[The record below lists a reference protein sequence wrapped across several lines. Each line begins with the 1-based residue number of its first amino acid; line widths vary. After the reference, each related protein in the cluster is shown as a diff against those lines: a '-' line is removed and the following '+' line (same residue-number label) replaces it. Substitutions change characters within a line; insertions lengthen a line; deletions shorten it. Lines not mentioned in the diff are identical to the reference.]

1 MLDIIIKEGYVVN
14 GTGNPWYKADIGI
27 KEDRINK
34 MGSITGES
42 KRVISADNLFVC
54 PGFID
59 IHSHSDFSLLINP
72 LAESKIRQGVTTEVI
87 GNCGN
92 SAAPLNDDVKENL
105 RKSNSLVIEAEIDLN
120 WITMREYFDRLKTQ
134 GIALN
139 VAALIGHGTI
149 RANVMGFENRPPRK
163 SESEEMKTLT
173 EKAMEDGAFGLSSG
187 LIYPPSCYASANELT
202 ELSRVVTKLGGIY
215 TSHIRGEGATL
226 IDSVKEAI
234 TIGSEASIP
243 VEISHH
249 KVMGKTNWGQV
260 NESLK
265 MIEDARERGV
275 DVTCDAYPYVA
286 SSFSLRAMLPPWAHQ
301 GGVNQ
306 LVNRLKNS
314 EDRMRMERDMLNS
327 LPDWSSPL
335 SVADW
340 GDTIITG
347 CRYHEEY
354 EGRNIAE
361 IAQENEV
368 SPFKQ
373 TFDLLIEDPS
383 ISVVRFSMNEEDVQT
398 VMQSPYMMVGTDG
411 YSLAPYG
418 VLGKGKP
425 HPRSYGTYPRI
436 LGRYV
441 RERNTI
447 TFEEAVRKMSSL
459 PALKLGL
466 KSRGLLLPGMFAD
479 IVVVNRKNV
488 LDNATFSKPHHY
500 PKGIEYVLVNGKVV
514 IERGEHTRT
523 LVGEVLN
530 LQEEIRA

>member
-1 MLDIIIKEGYVVN
+1 LLDVILKGGSVVS
-14 GTGNPWYKADIGI
+14 GAGNPWYKADIGI
-27 KEDRINK
+27 KDGRIARIGMIMEEGDK
-34 MGSITGES
+34 
-42 KRVISADNLFVC
+42 VINADKLFVC

-92 SAAPLNDDVKENL
+92 SAAPLNDDVKDNL
-105 RKSNSLVIEAEIDLN
+105 RKSNSLVIEAGIDLN
-120 WITMREYFDRLKTQ
+120 WITMGDYFNRLRYQ
-134 GIALN
+134 GVALN
-139 VAALIGHGTI
+139 VAALVGHGTI
-149 RANVMGFENRPPRK
+149 RANVMGFEKRPPRK
-163 SESEEMKTLT
+163 SEMEDMKAMT
-173 EKAMEDGAFGLSSG
+173 KRAMEDGAFGLSSG
-187 LIYPPSCYASANELT
+187 LIYPPSCYASTNELT
-202 ELSRVVTKLGGIY
+202 ELSRVVTKFGGIY
-215 TSHIRGEGATL
+215 TSHIRGEGETL
-226 IDSVKEAI
+226 LDSVKEAI
-234 TIGSEASIP
+234 TIGSEALIP

-249 KVMGKTNWGQV
+249 KIMGKANWGLV
-260 NESLK
+260 NESLQ
-265 MIEDARERGV
+265 MIKDARDKGV

-301 GGVNQ
+301 GGVDK

-314 EDRMRMERDMLNS
+314 EDHMRMERDMLNS

-340 GDTIITG
+340 ENTIITG
-347 CRYHEEY
+347 CRSHEEY

-361 IAQENEV
+361 IAKESEV
-368 SPFKQ
+368 TPFKL
-373 TFDLLIEDPS
+373 TFDLLVDDPS

-398 VMQSPYMMVGTDG
+398 VMRSPYMMVGTDG

-441 RERNTI
+441 REKHTI

-459 PALKLGL
+459 PALKVGL
-466 KSRGLLLPGMFAD
+466 KRRGLILPGMFAD
-479 IVVVNRKNV
+479 IILVDRKKV
-488 LDNATFSKPHHY
+488 LDNATFSEPHQY
-500 PKGIEYVLVNGKVV
+500 PEGIEYVLVNGKVI
-514 IERGEHTRT
+514 IERGKHTGT

-530 LQEEIRA
+530 LQEEIQA

>member
-1 MLDIIIKEGYVVN
+1 MLDVIVKGGSVVS
-14 GTGNPWYKADIGI
+14 GTGNPWYKADVGI
-27 KEDRINK
+27 KERRISK
-34 MGSITGES
+34 IGVVLEKGE
-42 KRVISADNLFVC
+42 RVINADDLFVC

-92 SAAPLNDDVKENL
+92 SAAPLNDDVKDNL
-105 RKSNSLVIEAEIDLN
+105 RKSNSLIIEAGIDLN
-120 WITMREYFDRLKTQ
+120 WRTMREYFDRLKNQ
-134 GIALN
+134 GVALN
-139 VAALIGHGTI
+139 VVALVGHGTI
-149 RANVMGFENRPPRK
+149 RANVMGFEKRPPRK
-163 SESEEMKTLT
+163 SEMEEMKILT

-187 LIYPPSCYASANELT
+187 LIYPPSCYASTIELI
-202 ELSRVVTKLGGIY
+202 ELSRVVAKFGGIY
-215 TSHIRGEGATL
+215 TSHIRGEGETL
-226 IDSVKEAI
+226 LDSVKEAI
-234 TIGSEASIP
+234 SIGSEAFIP

-249 KVMGKTNWGQV
+249 KVMGKDNWGLV
-260 NESLK
+260 NKSLK
-265 MIEDARERGV
+265 IIKDARDKGV

-301 GGVNQ
+301 GGVDQ

-335 SVADW
+335 AVADW
-340 GDTIITG
+340 ENTVITG
-347 CRYHEEY
+347 CRRHEGY

-361 IAQENEV
+361 IAQENDV
-368 SPFKQ
+368 TPFKL
-373 TFDLLIEDPS
+373 TFDLLVEDPS
-383 ISVVRFSMNEEDVQT
+383 ISVVRFSMTEEDVQT

-418 VLGKGKP
+418 ILGKGKP

-441 RERNTI
+441 RERHTI

-479 IVVVNRKNV
+479 IVLVDRKNV
-488 LDNATFSKPHHY
+488 LDNSTFSKPHQY
-500 PKGIEYVLVNGKVV
+500 PEGIEYVLVNGKVV